1 MLSVLMLSVSS
12 RQYSLKQSRHW
23 QSESGSLA
31 DKLEDRDIDSLLE
44 NAHESDTHLKR
55 APALL

>member
-31 DKLEDRDIDSLLE
+31 DKLEDKDRDLLME
-44 NAHESDTHLKR
+44 NAYASDTHL
-55 APALL
+55 